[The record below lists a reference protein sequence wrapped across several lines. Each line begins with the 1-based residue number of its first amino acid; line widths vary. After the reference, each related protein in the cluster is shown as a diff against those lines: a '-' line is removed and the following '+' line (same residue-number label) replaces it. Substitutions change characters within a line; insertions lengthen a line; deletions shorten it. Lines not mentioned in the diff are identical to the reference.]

1 MINTMRAC
9 PRLTGPFNILS
20 GVAVTIIASAVI
32 QGCTTDSNSTKT
44 RDAQQPTTA
53 ATAPSKAPFRVPAES
68 EISDSTT
75 LASVR
80 RGRALIHSTRDSLP
94 HNVGNSLTCANCH
107 MGDGTQADAM
117 PLVGAYARFP
127 QYRARSGKVDL
138 IENRVN
144 DCFERSMNGRA
155 LGWNST
161 EMRDIVAYM
170 AFLSRGFPV
179 GVEMEGQ
186 GVPALPALK
195 GDTVRGGKI
204 FLARCVACHGNAGQG
219 TAAGPPLWGPQ
230 SYNIGA
236 GMSRVNTAARFIH
249 KLMPRDKPGSL
260 TPQQAYDVAAY
271 INSRPRPDFSGKEKD
286 WPHGG
291 APPDVAYQTLSATAK
306 PGR

>member
-1 MINTMRAC
+1 MINTMRQC
-9 PRLTGPFNILS
+9 PGLKGHFVIRGPTL
-20 GVAVTIIASAVI
+20 AIIASVVI
-32 QGCTTDSNSTKT
+32 HGCTSDTSAT
-44 RDAQQPTTA
+44 RTPEAQQSTSV
-53 ATAPSKAPFRVPAES
+53 ATASSKAPFRVPDES
-68 EISDSTT
+68 EIPDSTSR
-75 LASVR
+75 ASVR

-94 HNVGNSLTCANCH
+94 QNVGNSLTCANCH
-107 MGDGTQADAM
+107 MGDGTVADAM
-117 PLVGAYARFP
+117 PLVGVYARFP

-155 LGWNST
+155 LGWNSAD
-161 EMRDIVAYM
+161 MRDIVAYM

-195 GDTVRGGKI
+195 GDTVRGSEVFAASCI
-204 FLARCVACHGNAGQG
+204 ACHGDTGQG

-236 GMSRVNTAARFIH
+236 GMSRVNTAARYIH

-260 TPQQAYDVAAY
+260 TPQQAYDVSAY
-271 INSRPRPDFSGKEKD
+271 INSRPRPDFPGKEKD
-286 WPHGG
+286 WPYGG
-291 APPDVAYQTLSATAK
+291 APPDVAYRTLAADPK
-306 PGR
+306 GR